1 MGNSC
6 GNEALQVQWNRKSLF
21 FFSLLNCLK
30 FFQYICEISSVIYF
44 FVWDLL
50 YMRFQ
55 HVDVMGWWEL

>member
-6 GNEALQVQWNRKSLF
+6 GNEALQVQWNRKSF

-50 YMRFQ
+50 CMRFQ